1 MADLHILR
9 EHQLGLPKARI
20 LALRWAEQAETEF
33 GLQCTY
39 AEGQQED
46 EVGFSRSGV
55 AGTLVVSHDRFELNA
70 KLGFLLGTFKDRI
83 EREIVSNLDALLAPA
98 AEPKKK
104 KR

>member
-1 MADLHILR
+1 MAELHILR
-9 EHQLGLPKARI
+9 SHALGLPKARA
-20 LALRWAEQAETEF
+20 LALRWTTQAQTDF

-55 AGTLVVSHDRFELNA
+55 AGTLLVSHDRFELKA

-83 EREIVSNLDALLAPA
+83 EGEIVSNLGALLA
-98 AEPKKK
+98 AETVPKKQV
-104 KR
+104 

>member
-9 EHQLGLPKARI
+9 PHQLGLPKARK
-20 LALRWAEQAETEF
+20 LALRWAEQAETDF

-39 AEGQQED
+39 EEGPQED

-104 KR
+104 R

>member
-20 LALRWAEQAETEF
+20 LALRWAEQAETDF

-98 AEPKKK
+98 AAPKKK
-104 KR
+104 R

>member
-9 EHQLGLPKARI
+9 EHQLGLPKARQ
-20 LALRWAEQAETEF
+20 LALLWAEQAETEF
-33 GLQCTY
+33 GLQCSY
-39 AEGQQED
+39 EEGPQED

-98 AEPKKK
+98 AAPKKK
-104 KR
+104 R

>member
-1 MADLHILR
+1 MAELHILR
-9 EHQLGLPKARI
+9 PHALGLPEARV
-20 LALRWAEQAETEF
+20 LTLRWVEQARTDF

-46 EVGFSRSGV
+46 KVGFSRSGV
-55 AGTLVVSHDRFELNA
+55 AGTLLVSHDRFELTA

-98 AEPKKK
+98 AAPKKK
-104 KR
+104 R

>member
-9 EHQLGLPKARI
+9 AHQLGLPKARK
-20 LALRWAEQAETEF
+20 LALRWAEQAETDF

-39 AEGQQED
+39 EEGAQED

-70 KLGFLLGTFKDRI
+70 KLGFLLGAFKDRI

-98 AEPKKK
+98 AAPKKK
-104 KR
+104 R

>member
-9 EHQLGLPKARI
+9 EHQLGLPKARK
-20 LALRWAEQAETEF
+20 LALRWAEQAETDF

-98 AEPKKK
+98 AAPKKK

>member
-9 EHQLGLPKARI
+9 PHQLGLPKARK
-20 LALRWAEQAETEF
+20 LALRWAEQAETDF

-39 AEGQQED
+39 EEGPQED

-70 KLGFLLGTFKDRI
+70 KLGFLLGAFKDRI

-98 AEPKKK
+98 AAPKKK

>member
-1 MADLHILR
+1 MAELHILR
-9 EHQLGLPKARI
+9 PHALGLPEARV
-20 LALRWAEQAETEF
+20 LALRWVEQARTDF

-55 AGTLVVSHDRFELNA
+55 AGTLLVSHDRFELTA

-83 EREIVSNLDALLAPA
+83 EREIMTNLDTLLAPQA
-98 AEPKKK
+98 LPKKQT
-104 KR
+104 

>member
-9 EHQLGLPKARI
+9 PHQLGLPKARK
-20 LALRWAEQAETEF
+20 LALRWAEQAETDF

-104 KR
+104 R

>member
-104 KR
+104 R

>member
-9 EHQLGLPKARI
+9 EHQLGLPKARK
-20 LALRWAEQAETEF
+20 LALRWAEQAETDF

-98 AEPKKK
+98 AAPKKK
-104 KR
+104 R

>member
-9 EHQLGLPKARI
+9 PHQLGLPKARK

-55 AGTLVVSHDRFELNA
+55 AGTLVVSRDRFELNA

-98 AEPKKK
+98 AAPKKK
-104 KR
+104 R

>member
-9 EHQLGLPKARI
+9 PHQLGLPKARK
-20 LALRWAEQAETEF
+20 LALRWAEQAETDF

-39 AEGQQED
+39 EEGPQED

-70 KLGFLLGTFKDRI
+70 KLGFASLNRPDSLSEANEK
-83 EREIVSNLDALLAPA
+83 L
-98 AEPKKK
+98 
-104 KR
+104 

>member
-9 EHQLGLPKARI
+9 AHQLGLPKARK
-20 LALRWAEQAETEF
+20 LALRWAEQAETDF

-55 AGTLVVSHDRFELNA
+55 AGTLVVSRDRFELNA

-98 AEPKKK
+98 AAPKKK
-104 KR
+104 R

>member
-83 EREIVSNLDALLAPA
+83 KREIVSNLDALLAPA
-98 AEPKKK
+98 AAPKKK

>member
-9 EHQLGLPKARI
+9 AHQLGLPKARK
-20 LALRWAEQAETEF
+20 LALRWAEQAETDF

-98 AEPKKK
+98 AAPKKK
-104 KR
+104 R

>member
-9 EHQLGLPKARI
+9 PHQLGLPKARK

-98 AEPKKK
+98 AAPKKK
-104 KR
+104 R

>member
-1 MADLHILR
+1 LR

-98 AEPKKK
+98 AAPKKK
-104 KR
+104 R

>member
-1 MADLHILR
+1 MAELHILR
-9 EHQLGLPKARI
+9 PHALGLPKARA
-20 LALRWAEQAETEF
+20 LALRWVEQARTDF

-55 AGTLVVSHDRFELNA
+55 TGTLLVSHDRFELTT

-83 EREIVSNLDALLAPA
+83 EREIMTNLDTLLAPQA
-98 AEPKKK
+98 LPKKQS
-104 KR
+104 

>member
-55 AGTLVVSHDRFELNA
+55 AGTLVVSRDRFELNA

-98 AEPKKK
+98 AAPKKK
-104 KR
+104 R